1 MKRKILLSILVLM
14 TLLSGCWDS
23 NQPERMLYINGIG
36 VDFKDGEYELYA
48 QIIDFTNV
56 AKTEQPPSDQPQ
68 MEVGFATGKTVD
80 EAIFNLYHSID
91 QRVFWGHMSYL
102 VVSEEV
108 MKNVELSP
116 IIDLF
121 IRYRETRYQIWVY
134 ITKDPV
140 DEILL
145 VRPVINRAITL
156 SKLGDPENSFKQE
169 SFIDPINIRQLIID
183 MNEPP
188 HEVKVPLIRIDENW
202 KSEKESIKAPVIA
215 GVGIA
220 TPNGFKGFIEGDKA
234 RGMQW
239 MSNETA
245 RGQVTFKTNDDQA
258 ITVNVEKVK
267 VVIEPVVSREEV
279 SFDLNVELEATISVV
294 EGEITIDEIRSH
306 VIAKVEKEITATYK
320 EALKKDIDIYRLSEW
335 LYRKDVKA
343 WGRMHK
349 DGKLELKEDSIRK
362 IHVKLAR
369 LDATRKSFKETIE
382 Q

>member
-1 MKRKILLSILVLM
+1 MKRKILLSIILVVS
-14 TLLSGCWDS
+14 LLSGCWDS
-23 NQPERMLYINGIG
+23 NEPERMLYINGVG
-36 VDFKDGEYELYA
+36 VDFIDGEYELYA

-80 EAIFNLYHSID
+80 EAIFNLYHSMD

-134 ITKDPV
+134 TTKDPV
-140 DEILL
+140 DELLL

-188 HEVKVPLIRIDENW
+188 HEVRVPLIRIDENW
-202 KSEKESIKAPVIA
+202 ESMKEAIKAPVIA

-245 RGQVTFKTNDDQA
+245 RGQITFKLDNDQA
-258 ITVNVEKVK
+258 ITVNIEKVK
-267 VVIEPVVSREEV
+267 VDIEPIVNKEEV
-279 SFDLNVELEATISVV
+279 SFDVNVELEATISVI
-294 EGEITIDEIRSH
+294 EGDITIDEIRSH
-306 VIAKVEKEITATYK
+306 VIAKVEKEINATYE
-320 EALKKDIDIYRLSEW
+320 EALKKDIDIYRLSER

-343 WGRMHK
+343 WERVHK
-349 DGKLELKEDSIRK
+349 DGKIELKEDSIRK
-362 IHVKLAR
+362 LHVKLAR
-369 LDATRKSFKETIE
+369 LDAKRKSFKETIE